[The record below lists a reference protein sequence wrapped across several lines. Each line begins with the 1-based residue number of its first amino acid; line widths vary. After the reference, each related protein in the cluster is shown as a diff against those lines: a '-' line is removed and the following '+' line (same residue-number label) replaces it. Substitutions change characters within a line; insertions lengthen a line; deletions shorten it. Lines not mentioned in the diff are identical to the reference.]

1 VANIPDD
8 KVQEVRDKVDII
20 DLVGRYVELRK
31 AGRNFKGLCPFHQEK
46 SPSFNVN
53 PQRKGYKCFGCGAGG
68 DAIGFVMEVEGKSFP
83 EAVRKLA
90 EQYGVHLPAD
100 AMGGG
105 GSGPSRH
112 EKDTAYAVARAACE
126 LYESVLADSEHGKA
140 GRAYLEQRGLTPE
153 LAKRFRL
160 GYAPAPAEAGWD
172 TLCLH
177 IKRLG
182 LSMDAAQTLGL
193 VGKSERTGNTYDK
206 FRGRLMFPIIQPGG
220 EVIAFSGRIV
230 PPHDQD
236 DRGDNPPPKYVNS
249 SESLLFTKSK
259 HLFALATARSAIRE
273 KKRAILVEGNVD
285 VAKLHQWGHE
295 EAVAPLGT
303 ALTPEQSRLLAR
315 FAEQVVMCF
324 DGDKAGKKAAWTA
337 LPQLID
343 ADLDVRMVLLP
354 EGEDPDSIGEER
366 FGALLRGARP
376 ALEEMMLRVAA
387 KAGDAAHARGK
398 GLDKML
404 PLIARVRSES
414 ARELFAHRAAE
425 LFKMPV
431 ERIESSLEGIRRSG
445 NRPQSA
451 QENSR
456 QKDSTS
462 EAHVPLS
469 AAVRSLPP
477 LPAGQS
483 RLAMLLVDVPH
494 LATVAERAGA
504 LGCITDGRLEPVVQ
518 AVIEGAKEGRDPSL
532 EDLLTAVDPAA
543 HQQLYDTVFSGEYRG
558 LADQGADPQAVLG
571 SLVRACRADEADAV
585 IGGIKTKI
593 SEALRQG
600 FPETA
605 RDLSREL
612 SDQIRHREK
621 LLLATGPLVLEAPV
635 APDSS
640 APPESASAPDA
651 RATVDRPTG
660 DDSAPDSLPN

>member
-1 VANIPDD
+1 MANIPDD

-68 DAIGFVMEVEGKSFP
+68 DAIGFVMEIEGKSFP

-100 AMGGG
+100 AMSGGRG
-105 GSGPSRH
+105 AGPTRH
-112 EKDTAYAVARAACE
+112 EKDAAYAVARAACE
-126 LYESVLADSEHGKA
+126 LYESMLVDPEKGKS
-140 GRAYLEQRGLTPE
+140 GRAYLERRGLTRE
-153 LAKRFRL
+153 LAERFRL

-177 IKRLG
+177 IKKLG

-193 VGKSERTGNTYDK
+193 VGKSERTGNLYDK

-230 PPHDQD
+230 PPHDED
-236 DRGDNPPPKYVNS
+236 DRGGNPPPKYVNS

-259 HLFALATARSAIRE
+259 HLFALATARPAIRE

-315 FAEQVVMCF
+315 FAEQVIMCF
-324 DGDKAGKKAAWTA
+324 DGDKAGKKAAWSA

-366 FGALLRGARP
+366 FGALLRGSRP

-398 GLDKML
+398 ALDRML

-431 ERIESSLEGIRRSG
+431 ERIESALDGLRRSG
-445 NRPQSA
+445 HRPQSA

-504 LGCITDGRLEPVVQ
+504 LGCITDERLEPVVN
-518 AVIEGAKEGRDPSL
+518 AVIQGAKEGRDPSL
-532 EDLLTAVDPAA
+532 EDLLTAVDPGA
-543 HQQLYDTVFSGEYRG
+543 HQQLYATVFAGEYRG
-558 LADQGADPQAVLG
+558 LADQGADPQDVLG
-571 SLVRACRADEADAV
+571 SLVRACRADEADAR
-585 IGGIKTKI
+585 ISAIKAEV

-600 FPETA
+600 FPEKA

-612 SDQIRHREK
+612 SEQIRRREK
-621 LLLATGPLVLEAPV
+621 LLLTTGPLVLE
-635 APDSS
+635 S
-640 APPESASAPDA
+640 PESPESGTPAPNA
-651 RATVDRPTG
+651 ANVERPLDG
-660 DDSAPDSLPN
+660 DSAPDSLPN